1 MAHKWDLFVKK
12 GRAKWQ
18 THTQY
23 SQICS
28 LHFCEADLK
37 NFDKWKMGFA
47 ERLFLKIGAV
57 PTSTSP
63 TVTAKQDFLRKGFQ
77 CPG

>member
-12 GRAKWQ
+12 GRTKWQ
-18 THTQY
+18 THSQN

-28 LHFCEADLK
+28 LHFCEGDFQ
-37 NFDKWKMGFA
+37 NYEKWKMGFA
-47 ERLFLKIGAV
+47 ERLFLKSGAV
-57 PTSTSP
+57 PSHTSP
-63 TVTAKQDFLRKGFQ
+63 SATSKQDFLRKGFE